1 MVAAKKMKEK
11 TEIIKSILNV
21 ILTMLAL
28 MIIMFDNLVHIDD
41 ISSHTRKITS
51 FNRLIGNESCKS
63 NQKFKSKICL

>member
-28 MIIMFDNLVHIDD
+28 MIIMFVTIWFTLMTFRHILE
-41 ISSHTRKITS
+41 K
-51 FNRLIGNESCKS
+51 
-63 NQKFKSKICL
+63 

>member
-28 MIIMFDNLVHIDD
+28 MIIMFVTIWFTLITFRHILE
-41 ISSHTRKITS
+41 K
-51 FNRLIGNESCKS
+51 
-63 NQKFKSKICL
+63 